1 MTPRDRAARALAL
14 LIWAETT
21 APQDDVGHGD
31 FLPVADLIVARFEDW
46 LELRHALADLETV
59 GGPALVVQ
67 RGLRRTLRILCRRDR
82 ASAVEILKS
91 EAPRLDPAVVA
102 AIVCDELAT

>member
-67 RGLRRTLRILCRRDR
+67 RGLRRTLRILCRRERR
-82 ASAVEILKS
+82 AIVKDV
-91 EAPRLDPAVVA
+91 APLDPALVA
-102 AIVCDELAT
+102 ATVLDELLT

>member
-31 FLPVADLIVARFEDW
+31 FLPVADLIVARFEDL

-67 RGLRRTLRILCRRDR
+67 RGLRRTLRILCRRERR
-82 ASAVEILKS
+82 AIVKDV
-91 EAPRLDPAVVA
+91 APLDPALVA
-102 AIVCDELAT
+102 ATVLDELLT